1 MGARGEQE
9 AAMTEVNHDKIRS
22 EILKDECDW
31 IDFHM
36 NVSHASHLG
45 GVWEQMIRCARNAL
59 SALLVTHGDRLD
71 DELLRTL
78 LIEAEAIANSRPL
91 TYVDTRSPNSPI
103 PLSPSQLLTLK
114 TKAIM
119 PLPGNFVR
127 EDLYCHRRWRRVQYL
142 ANEFWTRWRLEFLP
156 TLQERKKWV
165 RTKRDVLIDDIVVI
179 VDDKA
184 THNKWPLARVIET
197 QKDKDGFVRKVKVLS
212 NKSTYE
218 RPIHKLV
225 VLVAYDK
232 LCFNLWEVCNC
243 AGNILNHFAFNFVLL
258 VGTLY
263 HWEVLPIEW
272 NGQYNFHC

>member
-9 AAMTEVNHDKIRS
+9 AAMTEMNHDKIRS
-22 EILKDECDW
+22 ELLKDECDW
-31 IDFHM
+31 INFCM
-36 NVSHASHLG
+36 NVPHASHMG
-45 GVWEQMIRCARNAL
+45 GVWERMIRCARNAL

-78 LIEAEAIANSRPL
+78 LIEAEAIVNSRPL
-91 TYVDTRSPNSPI
+91 TYVDTRSPDSPI

-119 PLPGNFVR
+119 PPPGNFVR
-127 EDLYCHRRWRRVQYL
+127 EYLYGHRRWRRVQYL

-165 RTKRDVLIDDIVVI
+165 RTKRDVLIDDIVLI
-179 VDDKA
+179 VDDNA
-184 THNKWPLARVIET
+184 TRNKWPLARVIET

-225 VLVAYDK
+225 VLVEQETTDQEPTDK
-232 LCFNLWEVCNC
+232 
-243 AGNILNHFAFNFVLL
+243 
-258 VGTLY
+258 
-263 HWEVLPIEW
+263 
-272 NGQYNFHC
+272 